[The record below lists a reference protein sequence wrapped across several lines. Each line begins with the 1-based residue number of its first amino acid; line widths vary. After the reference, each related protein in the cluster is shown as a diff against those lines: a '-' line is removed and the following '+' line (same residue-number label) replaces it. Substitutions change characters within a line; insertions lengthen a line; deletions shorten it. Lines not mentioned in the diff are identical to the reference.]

1 MFKHMCMFMV
11 TKTITVTEEAYR
23 KLASNKKPGES
34 FSQLIS
40 RSFTKKGD
48 ISRFIGAWSD
58 VPDKVIEN
66 MKNDIEK
73 RRKIAGKSRMG
84 EVLKHLS

>member
-1 MFKHMCMFMV
+1 MFKHKHMFMAV
-11 TKTITVTEEAYR
+11 KTITVTEEAYK
-23 KLASNKKPGES
+23 KLASNKMPGES
-34 FSQLIS
+34 FSELIN

-58 VPDKVIEN
+58 IPDEVIEN
-66 MKNDIEK
+66 MKKDIEK
-73 RRKIAGKSRMG
+73 RRRTTGKSRMR